1 MVFVDTL
8 SKEKDREDTELL
20 RKVCPSDEEESDED
34 TDEEDDEEEDD
45 DADEVSRSPRSAA
58 RRGRGAPDEGESV
71 HYKGARDPSLCCH
84 KKSYNLKDA
93 SFGRLANHG
102 DAVWSAGKFILSIA
116 TLATRVGRRI
126 DAFY

>member
-34 TDEEDDEEEDD
+34 TDEEDDEEDD

-71 HYKGARDPSLCCH
+71 HYKGARYPSLCCH

>member
-34 TDEEDDEEEDD
+34 TDEEDDEEDD

-58 RRGRGAPDEGESV
+58 RRGRGAPDEGV
-71 HYKGARDPSLCCH
+71 VAGASPPCALITSHIKTHL
-84 KKSYNLKDA
+84 S
-93 SFGRLANHG
+93 G
-102 DAVWSAGKFILSIA
+102 D
-116 TLATRVGRRI
+116 
-126 DAFY
+126 